1 MLAALKI
8 TYARDKDDIRTRRWL
23 SMEQLPM
30 ETFVQ
35 GDFYEL
41 EACYNQILSGSA
53 QSQSMLG

>member
-1 MLAALKI
+1 
-8 TYARDKDDIRTRRWL
+8 
-23 SMEQLPM
+23 MEQLPM

-53 QSQSMLG
+53 QSQSKLG